1 MTTPDFKAAALAYA
15 KTHCCP
21 PACELV
27 PLLEMGAEMM
37 AEVMKR
43 DLERNLAEMQATRK
57 KIENG
62 HPHGWASGLIL

>member
-1 MTTPDFKAAALAYA
+1 MTTPDLKAAALEYA

-21 PACELV
+21 PSCELV
-27 PLLEMGAEMM
+27 PLLEMGAAMM
-37 AEVMKR
+37 AEAIQR
-43 DLERNLAEMQATRK
+43 DLERNLDEMQATRK

>member
-21 PACELV
+21 PACDHV

>member
-1 MTTPDFKAAALAYA
+1 MTTPDFKAAALEYA

-27 PLLEMGAEMM
+27 PLLEMGGDMM